1 VQWALGIEYLELIDM
16 VNSGLI
22 RVIAAF
28 WFAWTSFAMAA
39 ESHNGKVVKI
49 DTTENKITIAAVMGH
64 KSLRVLKPE
73 LLTPL
78 KVGDVIKFTIGQ
90 DGAEVVVT
98 GIELNK

>member
-1 VQWALGIEYLELIDM
+1 M
-16 VNSGLI
+16 MNSRLMK
-22 RVIAAF
+22 VVAAF
-28 WFAWTSFAMAA
+28 WFAWASFAIAV
-39 ESHNGKVVKI
+39 ESHNGKVVRI
-49 DTTENKITIAAVMGH
+49 DTVESKITIAAVMGH

>member
-1 VQWALGIEYLELIDM
+1 MMNSRLTRLIFALWL
-16 VNSGLI
+16 S
-22 RVIAAF
+22 AA
-28 WFAWTSFAMAA
+28 SFAIAA